1 MGYQYKNQ
9 WMDQWKRVNDISRQ
23 EMKKWNSKSVELV
36 RKYNIIP
43 VFNLSKISLNVA
55 KQCCHIKGK
64 EIIAIGKS
72 SQFYFFIIKKFKQ

>member
-23 EMKKWNSKSVELV
+23 EMKKWNAKSVELV

-43 VFNLSKISLNVA
+43 VFNLSKIS
-55 KQCCHIKGK
+55 
-64 EIIAIGKS
+64 
-72 SQFYFFIIKKFKQ
+72 